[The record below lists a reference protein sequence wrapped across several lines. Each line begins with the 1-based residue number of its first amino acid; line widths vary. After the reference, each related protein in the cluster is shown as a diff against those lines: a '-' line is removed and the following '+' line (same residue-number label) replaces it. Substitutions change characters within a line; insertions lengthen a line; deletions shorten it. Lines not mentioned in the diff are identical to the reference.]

1 MLEAYNMSTNE
12 LEEYKQ
18 RYVYQVMIEGIIFYV
33 FIKWANHQDGS
44 WIREAFYLS
53 SDGGPKGMARTL
65 FCYSTFLWSMLMP
78 LDSLFNSFYDKLLA
92 ENDTSR
98 KYKLLFLVPLL
109 NIAVLWWLFVEKI
122 DKNSIILFLVFY
134 IAFISSLIGKILKL
148 LS

>member
-1 MLEAYNMSTNE
+1 MLEDYNMAINE

-18 RYVYQVMIEGIIFYV
+18 RYVYQVMLEGIIFYV
-33 FIKWANHQDGS
+33 FIKWVNHQDGS
-44 WIREAFYLS
+44 SIREAFYLS
-53 SDGGPKGMARTL
+53 SDGGHRVRAGAQW
-65 FCYSTFLWSMLMP
+65 CYSIFLWSILMP

>member
-1 MLEAYNMSTNE
+1 MSIKSFK
-12 LEEYKQ
+12 EYKQ
-18 RYVYQVMIEGIIFYV
+18 RYIYQVLIEAIIFYA
-33 FIKWANHQDGS
+33 FIEWANQQHGS
-44 WIREAFYLS
+44 WISKVFYLS
-53 SDGGPKGMARTL
+53 SDGGHRVRAGAQW
-65 FCYSTFLWSMLMP
+65 CYSIFLWSILMP

-109 NIAVLWWLFVEKI
+109 IIAVLWWFFVEKI

>member
-1 MLEAYNMSTNE
+1 MGNVNMSIKSFK
-12 LEEYKQ
+12 EYKQ
-18 RYVYQVMIEGIIFYV
+18 RYIYQVLIEAIIFYA
-33 FIKWANHQDGS
+33 FIEWANQQHGS
-44 WIREAFYLS
+44 WISKVFYLS
-53 SDGGPKGMARTL
+53 SNGGHRVRAGAL
-65 FCYSTFLWSMLMP
+65 LCYSISLWSMLMP

-92 ENDTSR
+92 ENDTKR
-98 KYKLLFLVPLL
+98 KYKLLFLVPVL

>member
-1 MLEAYNMSTNE
+1 MGNVNMSIKSFK
-12 LEEYKQ
+12 EYKQ
-18 RYVYQVMIEGIIFYV
+18 RYIYQVLIEAIIFCA
-33 FIKWANHQDGS
+33 FIEWANQQHGS
-44 WIREAFYLS
+44 WISKVFYLS
-53 SDGGPKGMARTL
+53 SDGGHRVRAGAEW
-65 FCYSTFLWSMLMP
+65 CYSIFLWSILMP

>member
-1 MLEAYNMSTNE
+1 MLGAYNMSINE
-12 LEEYKQ
+12 SEEYKQ
-18 RYVYQVMIEGIIFYV
+18 RYIYQVMIEAIIFYA
-33 FIKWANHQDGS
+33 FIEWANQQHGS
-44 WIREAFYLS
+44 WISKVFYLS
-53 SDGGPKGMARTL
+53 SDGGYKGTAGAL
-65 FCYSTFLWSMLMP
+65 WCYSIFLWSILMP